1 MDRRLGGTED
11 GFGIVSMFSKLV
23 CIVFEVIRDK
33 KTHTN
38 SLATLLPSNLL
49 MSEPLLAGEFVEAF
63 FGFWDEN
70 PMFVKRLDYVNRSCF
85 LGKHSNRHIGGA
97 LEGADGARDGPYV
110 VCEEHEHISFV

>member
-1 MDRRLGGTED
+1 
-11 GFGIVSMFSKLV
+11 MFSKLV
-23 CIVFEVIRDK
+23 CIVFEVIHDK

-49 MSEPLLAGEFVEAF
+49 VREPLFAGEFVVAF
-63 FGFWDEN
+63 LRFRDKDPVLEKW
-70 PMFVKRLDYVNRSCF
+70 LDYVNRSCF